1 MVSLYFS
8 YNNYYYCNRAHY
20 LNNHI
25 RIVIHY
31 SQKESFEGFRVVGFE
46 VAPFS
51 IKHAYTLPAGKS
63 CIAYLYA
70 PCELLTYVY
79 EAPSVFVHAQVVPV
93 AHVLS
98 CCTLHHTLTL
108 QTD

>member
-1 MVSLYFS
+1 MSLLAWCHTVLTH
-8 YNNYYYCNRAHY
+8 YYCYRAHY

-51 IKHAYTLPAGKS
+51 IKHAYTLPAGK
-63 CIAYLYA
+63 
-70 PCELLTYVY
+70 VM
-79 EAPSVFVHAQVVPV
+79 
-93 AHVLS
+93 
-98 CCTLHHTLTL
+98 HTLYDHLKL
-108 QTD
+108 QTL